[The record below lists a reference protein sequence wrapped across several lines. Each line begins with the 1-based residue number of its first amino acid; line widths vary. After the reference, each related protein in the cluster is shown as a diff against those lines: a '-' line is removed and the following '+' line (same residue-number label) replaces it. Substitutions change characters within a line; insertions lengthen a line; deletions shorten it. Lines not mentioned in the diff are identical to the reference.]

1 MFSQEVRNLEE
12 RPGGPEHGGDGS
24 RGNKELHPTAE
35 SSVSG
40 LRQPPA
46 QAHQAAGL
54 RKVCRGHQG
63 RPVSLCL

>member
-12 RPGGPEHGGDGS
+12 RQGGPEHGGDGS

-46 QAHQAAGL
+46 GKSNNLA
-54 RKVCRGHQG
+54 KFNFSMII
-63 RPVSLCL
+63 PSIY